1 MRVHFSMAA
10 ATALPPLTFAELL
23 AMKRLSLFCLLTLT
37 VLSATPAMAQNAQD
51 AGFAETGDQLVQ
63 SVPSLTQ
70 HWSAQAVLN
79 QSIDE
84 VAWLTADEDVV
95 IVQSVRG
102 VVTVLS
108 AQNGREYWSAQ
119 VGVTNDASLPA
130 ATSEQLIA
138 ITTGPTVH
146 LYQKFT
152 GKRLSSYRLPL
163 QPVASPTLVRR
174 EVFGRMARWLFV
186 PLIDGSISAYD
197 IEILERLGSLGQL
210 PDDVDR
216 AEGWRYRVGEEIP
229 FALTAAQDRII
240 LASTVGN
247 VFAADMFGSD
257 AGGTQFQFLMQNPV
271 SAPPALS
278 VRNAAGAEQAADE
291 RVVSTTEDGRI
302 FCVDVNSSG
311 HMYWGHSLGVPIDR
325 QMLTLGDE
333 LYVIDRGNSL
343 MRLGIEDGEA
353 FQLDRGIS
361 AVASQSESRRGQLR
375 AYGASIEVAI
385 EGNPAFA
392 PFRIANRSTRQQIR
406 VLTIDLSSTPCNFM
420 SQEGDPSLA
429 DVRAL
434 LGTNVE
440 TGLTSIEMSPDQKQ
454 ITLNFTSFDPDEFL
468 YLGIALNQQ
477 GRQPWE
483 IEGDVFDGAEV
494 RALVAPRRSATALA
508 SGASEAFPP
517 ARIIGRMQKISD
529 PWKVDGVSKLL
540 AASDS
545 AIYFEDL
552 FGRIVGVYRDSA
564 EPAFRM
570 DAEEYSHKL
579 FNDRTDRVIVCTS
592 RGRVVSM
599 AERRMQYGL
608 IPVPGITGNLWAVST
623 VAELAVEFARFHR
636 NPSERPLMPDV
647 PVQDPAPV
655 LE

>member
-1 MRVHFSMAA
+1 
-10 ATALPPLTFAELL
+10 
-23 AMKRLSLFCLLTLT
+23 MKRLSLSCLLMLT
-37 VLSATPAMAQNAQD
+37 VLSATPAMAQIAED
-51 AGFAETGDQLVQ
+51 AGVSGAGDQLVQ

-119 VGVTNDASLPA
+119 VGITNDASLPA
-130 ATSEQLIA
+130 ATSEQLVA

-146 LYQKFT
+146 LFQKFS

-174 EVFGRMARWLFV
+174 EVLRRMTRWLFV

-197 IEILERLGSLGQL
+197 IDILERLGTLGLL
-210 PDDVDR
+210 PDDVER

-229 FALTAAQDRII
+229 FPMTAAQDRLI

-271 SAPPALS
+271 SAPPVLS
-278 VRNAAGAEQAADE
+278 ARNAGGPGQAADE
-291 RVVSTTEDGRI
+291 RVISTTEDGRI

-311 HMYWGHSLGVPIDR
+311 HMYWAHSLGVPIDR

-333 LYVIDRGNSL
+333 LYVIDRSNSL
-343 MRLGIEDGEA
+343 MRLGIEDGELY
-353 FQLDRGIS
+353 QLDRGTS

-406 VLTIDLSSTPCNFM
+406 VLTIDLSGTPCNF
-420 SQEGDPSLA
+420 QPLEDDPSRA
-429 DVRAL
+429 DVRTL
-434 LGTNVE
+434 QGTNLE

-468 YLGIALNQQ
+468 YLGIRLFQPEM
-477 GRQPWE
+477 QPWE
-483 IEGDVFDGAEV
+483 IEDDIFVGAEV
-494 RALVAPRRSATALA
+494 RALVAPRRSATALT
-508 SGASEAFPP
+508 SGATEAFPP
-517 ARIIGRMQKISD
+517 SRIVGRMQKISD
-529 PWKVDGVSKLL
+529 AWKVEGVSKLL

-552 FGRIVGVYRDSA
+552 FGRIVGVHRDTA

-570 DAEEYSHKL
+570 DAEEYRHKL
-579 FNDRTDRVIVCTS
+579 FNDRTDRVIVCTN

-599 AERRMQYGL
+599 AERRVQYGL
-608 IPVPGITGNLWAVST
+608 LPVPGITGNLWAVGPA
-623 VAELAVEFARFHR
+623 AELAVEFARFHR

-647 PVQDPAPV
+647 PMQDPAP
-655 LE
+655 LQE